1 MCIINSILSSP
12 RTVFTIQ
19 YLTLLNSDKDEVSI
33 RKSINYYVQRGL
45 LLNPRR
51 GIYVKPNYNEQEM
64 ACAIYNPSYISLEYV
79 LSRNGV
85 TFQYSDEVTSVSYK
99 NRMLDIDGKTY
110 SFRRINPMLWA
121 NMVGINQQD
130 NVAIAT
136 VERAFLDMLYLS
148 AGNCYFDNLHPINK
162 SLVKQLLPVYNSS
175 VLTQRAS
182 QLLKGCSKN
191 CF

>member
-1 MCIINSILSSP
+1 MCIINPILSSP

-45 LLNPRR
+45 LLNPRG
-51 GIYVKPNYNEQEM
+51 GIYAKPNYNEQEM

-148 AGNCYFDNLHPINK
+148 AGNCYFDNLRPINK

-175 VLTQRAS
+175 VLTQRAN
-182 QLLKGCSKN
+182 QLLN
-191 CF
+191 L

>member
-1 MCIINSILSSP
+1 MCIINPILSSP

-19 YLTLLNSDKDEVSI
+19 YLTLLNSDKDEASL

-51 GIYVKPNYNEQEM
+51 GIYAKPDYNEQEM

-110 SFRRINPMLWA
+110 SFRRINPVLWA

-148 AGNCYFDNLHPINK
+148 AGNCYFDNLRPINK

-175 VLTQRAS
+175 VLTQRAN
-182 QLLKGCSKN
+182 QLLEGCSKN